1 MALLERILVPVDFSE
16 RSYGAARYVEALA
29 DRDDTQ
35 IFLVHVTTPLNYELS
50 ALDVGGTV
58 LNELNAD
65 RTAELQEQL
74 DNFAAEELKPYRV
87 QRLLFEGDPAKHIV
101 EFAHEQHISLIVMPT
116 HGYGLFRRF
125 LLGSVTAKVLHDAE
139 CPVWTGVH
147 LDQSPSF
154 DQIHFRRIIVGV
166 DVVSAP
172 QALKAISWAAQMA
185 ERERAEL
192 IIVHAYPSLEGR
204 AGEYFD
210 ANWRTYFSQ
219 TANDEIMK
227 MQQKLGTD
235 AELVLEPGDPA
246 QVVCDLASARK
257 ADLLVIGRGS
267 AAGVFGRLR
276 ANAYSIIRQSPCPV
290 VSV

>member
-16 RSYGAARYVEALA
+16 RSHGAARYVEALA
-29 DRDDTQ
+29 DKNETE

-65 RTAELQEQL
+65 RTAELSEQL
-74 DNFAAEELKPYRV
+74 SQFAAEELRPYRV
-87 QRLLFEGDPAKHIV
+87 ERLLFEGDPAKRVV
-101 EFAHEQHISLIVMPT
+101 EFAHERQVNLIVMPT

-154 DQIHFRRIIVGV
+154 DQIRFRRIVVGV
-166 DVVSAP
+166 DVVCVP
-172 QALKAISWAAQMA
+172 QALRAISWAAQMA
-185 ERERAEL
+185 QREKAEMV
-192 IIVHAYPSLEGR
+192 IVHAYPSLEGR

-210 ANWRTYFSQ
+210 PNWRTCFTQ
-219 TANDEIMK
+219 AANDEIQK

-235 AELVLEPGDPA
+235 AELVLESGDPA
-246 QVVCDLASARK
+246 QVVCDLASARQ
-257 ADLLVIGRGS
+257 ADLMAIGRGS
-267 AAGVFGRLR
+267 AAGMFGRLR

>member
-1 MALLERILVPVDFSE
+1 MALLERILLPVDFSE
-16 RSYGAARYVEALA
+16 RSYGAARYIEALA
-29 DRDDTQ
+29 DKKETG
-35 IFLVHVTTPLNYELS
+35 IFLVHVTTPLSYELS

-74 DNFAAEELKPYRV
+74 DRFGAEELKSYRV
-87 QRLLFEGDPAKHIV
+87 ERHLVEGDPAKRIV
-101 EFAHEQHISLIVMPT
+101 EFAHERRVSLIVMPT

-139 CPVWTGVH
+139 CPVWTGIH
-147 LDQSPSF
+147 LDQSPAL
-154 DQIHFRRIIVGV
+154 DKIHFRKIVVAV
-166 DVVSAP
+166 DVVCVP
-172 QALKAISWAAQMA
+172 QALRAISWAAQMA
-185 ERERAEL
+185 EREGAEMV
-192 IIVHAYPSLEGR
+192 IVHAYPSLEGR

-210 ANWRTYFSQ
+210 PNWRTYLTQ
-219 TANDEIMK
+219 AANDEIMK

-235 AELVLEPGDPA
+235 AELVLESGDPS
-246 QVVCDLASARK
+246 QVVCNLASTRN

>member
-1 MALLERILVPVDFSE
+1 MDLLERILIPVDFSE

-29 DRDDTQ
+29 DQHETE
-35 IFLVHVTTPLNYELS
+35 ILIVHVTTPLNYELS

-65 RTAELQEQL
+65 RTAELEEQL
-74 DNFAAEELKPYRV
+74 EQFAAPELTSYHVSRF
-87 QRLLFEGDPAKHIV
+87 LFEGDPARRIV
-101 EFAHEQHISLIVMPT
+101 EFAHEQSVKLIVMPT

-147 LDQSPSF
+147 LDQSPAH
-154 DQIHFRRIIVGV
+154 DQIRFRKILVGV
-166 DVVSAP
+166 DTVSVP

-185 ERERAEL
+185 ERQGAEM

-204 AGEYFD
+204 SGDYVD
-210 ANWRTYFSQ
+210 PNWHTVFTQSAR
-219 TANDEIMK
+219 DEIMK

-235 AELVLEPGDPA
+235 AELIVESGEPS
-246 QVVCDLASARK
+246 QVVCDLAAERK